1 MPVEDLNAVKMGI
14 ELLNVINSAETTT
27 GFWKQNADIISM
39 VFFAILFLGILFAI
53 VVFVRYGIKRSLKA

>member
-1 MPVEDLNAVKMGI
+1 MPVEDINAVKMGI

-27 GFWKQNADIISM
+27 GFWKLNADIISM

-53 VVFVRYGIKRSLKA
+53 VVFVRYGVKKSLRA